1 MQHSKSLPLLALI
14 LPAACSAASDPAD
27 TGTSKSD
34 LIGFPQPIPTFPG
47 PIPTFEPPPPA
58 PPSCSGRCGEMG
70 GPPSNVFEPF
80 SCLSGCE
87 ADGTCCGDYETA
99 CTPETGSCFGFC
111 GGQAPDGCWC
121 DDACTSFGDCCVD
134 ESAACDGWPRA
145 FGNST
150 GSQNGTAAIADGDSL
165 FVTGVFEGTVDFGGK
180 SLTRYPGDTTQDGFV
195 ARYSQTGSL
204 VWVYGIRGPQQQW
217 PHDVAVDGQ
226 GFVYVAGHFWNTVDF
241 GDGVPRTS
249 HGNTD
254 AFLLCLS
261 PGGQFQWVKTFGGGG
276 YDEIMNVVSGD
287 RRWVYVAGSAPGT
300 VDVGGHVLPSGSHF
314 IAAYDW
320 NGNHRWSRRF
330 DPASGQTPALA
341 LEKTYGDLIVGD
353 TFSGS
358 FNAGDGPVTSAGST
372 DVLVARYDY
381 AGTPVLSTFTV
392 GGSGS
397 ERLHGLAVDDWGNVF
412 LSGRFTGTL
421 SVGSQSVVAGS
432 GGNVFL
438 ASATAGGSGRWVRK
452 LADPPLYSSYDEGNR
467 DLALDPG
474 GNVWLAAETNIAM
487 SFGGASVSPSG
498 WDAVLASY
506 TNSGAFRSQSVA
518 SGTSSQFAYD
528 ATADRHGRGYL
539 VGSSYG
545 TLQVAGTA
553 IANPTYSDIFVMRSR

>member
-70 GPPSNVFEPF
+70 GPPSNVFEPC

-241 GDGVPRTS
+241 GDGVPRHPTQ
-249 HGNTD
+249 
-254 AFLLCLS
+254 L
-261 PGGQFQWVKTFGGGG
+261 
-276 YDEIMNVVSGD
+276 YEIG
-287 RRWVYVAGSAPGT
+287 
-300 VDVGGHVLPSGSHF
+300 F
-314 IAAYDW
+314 
-320 NGNHRWSRRF
+320 
-330 DPASGQTPALA
+330 LA
-341 LEKTYGDLIVGD
+341 LL
-353 TFSGS
+353 GS
-358 FNAGDGPVTSAGST
+358 WLALRPPRAEGAAFRA
-372 DVLVARYDY
+372 VLLGYLAFR
-381 AGTPVLSTFTV
+381 
-392 GGSGS
+392 
-397 ERLHGLAVDDWGNVF
+397 LAVDLLKPGE
-412 LSGRFTGTL
+412 
-421 SVGSQSVVAGS
+421 
-432 GGNVFL
+432 
-438 ASATAGGSGRWVRK
+438 
-452 LADPPLYSSYDEGNR
+452 PLLG
-467 DLALDPG
+467 L
-474 GNVWLAAETNIAM
+474 
-487 SFGGASVSPSG
+487 
-498 WDAVLASY
+498 
-506 TNSGAFRSQSVA
+506 
-518 SGTSSQFAYD
+518 
-528 ATADRHGRGYL
+528 
-539 VGSSYG
+539 
-545 TLQVAGTA
+545 TA
-553 IANPTYSDIFVMRSR
+553 IQWACLAGLLYHAPRALRLLR